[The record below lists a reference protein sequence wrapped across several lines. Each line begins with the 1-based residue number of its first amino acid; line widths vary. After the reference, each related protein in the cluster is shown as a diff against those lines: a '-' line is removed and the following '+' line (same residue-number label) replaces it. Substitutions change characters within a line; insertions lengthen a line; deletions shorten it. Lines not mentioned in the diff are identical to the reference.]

1 MFQLLVSECCGNGTS
16 ISRGEKNQKIH
27 LPPLRQRFL
36 DHTGTFYY
44 DLRKEEH
51 IIIDL
56 ALKMAMKGMSEEAI
70 ARCIGN
76 RASYRTFKAAFM
88 FKPHIIKLQAFSQLP
103 LSQLSI

>member
-1 MFQLLVSECCGNGTS
+1 M
-16 ISRGEKNQKIH
+16 
-27 LPPLRQRFL
+27 PPLRQRFL
-36 DHTGTFYY
+36 DHTGTLYY

-76 RASYRTFKAAFM
+76 RASYRTFQAAFM
-88 FKPHIIKLQAFSQLP
+88 FKPQIIKLQAFSQLP

>member
-1 MFQLLVSECCGNGTS
+1 MEKKPENTLLPCG
-16 ISRGEKNQKIH
+16 KV
-27 LPPLRQRFL
+27 LC

-70 ARCIGN
+70 ARCIGD

-88 FKPHIIKLQAFSQLP
+88 FKPHIIKE
-103 LSQLSI
+103 